1 MGTGKKA
8 SCEALCYMRGCK
20 AQVTSTYGNV
30 TGIQRWRQECYTGRK
45 RTTTRRRPEDCVC
58 GAYKSRTT
66 DRFLHLGCLESQV
79 GVEPAAGLL
88 PFEYK
93 GCAQQAYRNV
103 LLTLSAQSDYTE
115 DGVGR
120 LLLGFGSG
128 GSPPHLYQMEL
139 GNRMLVTSVLP
150 PFECSC
156 CHFAER

>member
-8 SCEALCYMRGCK
+8 SCKALCYMRGCK

-30 TGIQRWRQECYTGRK
+30 TGIRRWRQECYTGRK

-66 DRFLHLGCLESQV
+66 DRSLHLGCLESQV

-88 PFEYK
+88 PFEYE

-103 LLTLSAQSDYTE
+103 LLTLSAQSLYRGWGWKITPR
-115 DGVGR
+115 VWFRR
-120 LLLGFGSG
+120 LTTLSV
-128 GSPPHLYQMEL
+128 YQMEL
-139 GNRMLVTSVLP
+139 GNRMLVTSVLLP
-150 PFECSC
+150 LNACV
-156 CHFAER
+156 ATL